1 MEKQRKGEV
10 IVMKGSRLWLGIA
23 VLLFIP
29 ALALFSGCGSS
40 SSDGGGGTGTVSLG
54 LTDATIDEVKAIYVT
69 IKEVSVHKEGGS
81 GWDVIAEP
89 NQTYNLLELVNGVR
103 ETLGIAELEAG
114 HYTQLRMKV
123 GEEPDDGINFL
134 GIRHSSY
141 GDEYGNYVIDNSDV
155 CHELKM
161 PSGYQSGVKVVCG
174 FDINANQ
181 TTELVLDF
189 DASRSIV
196 EAGSSDNLLLKPT
209 IKVLRTEECAIID
222 GTVTDGAY
230 GLPGVLVSVQS
241 FDPEPASGDD
251 KDRVL
256 VQASTITDE
265 NGSYVIFIAPG
276 TYSLVAYKDGCSQ
289 DCAAIVAV
297 TNGSHT
303 QDLEIVEL
311 DPSSIG
317 TISGDISIANGSDQ
331 QHVTISFRQSTQCNG
346 QYKDIELKSINVAV
360 NGDGIGTYGETLPA
374 GTYTAVAST
383 YDRITQSEAAEIE
396 AGENTVLGFQLPE

>member
-155 CHELKM
+155 CHELKI

-174 FDINANQ
+174 FDINADQ
-181 TTELVLDF
+181 TTELILDF

-196 EAGSSDNLLLKPT
+196 EAGTSENLLLKPT
-209 IKVLRTEECAIID
+209 IKVLETEECAIID
-222 GTVTDGAY
+222 GIVIDGVN
-230 GLPGVLVSVQS
+230 GLEGVSVSVQS
-241 FDPEPASGDD
+241 YDPNPQSGDP
-251 KDRVL
+251 KDEVVVR
-256 VQASTITDE
+256 ASTITDE
-265 NGSYVIFIAPG
+265 NGYYLIFIAPG
-276 TYSLVAYKDGCSQ
+276 TYNIVAYKDGYSPE
-289 DCAAIVAV
+289 CAAIVAV

-303 QDLEIVEL
+303 QDLELDTAASTHTIV
-311 DPSSIG
+311 G
-317 TISGDISIANGSDQ
+317 GISITNGSDE
-331 QHVTISFRQSTQCNG
+331 QHVTISFRQSTQCSG
-346 QYKDIELKSINVAV
+346 QAEYIDIELKSVNVA
-360 NGDGIGTYGETLPA
+360 NGGTYLESLPA
-374 GTYTAVAST
+374 GAYIVVAST
-383 YDRITQSEAAEIE
+383 YNETTQSVEVDITDVDQSQTFEFPPV
-396 AGENTVLGFQLPE
+396 T

>member
-123 GEEPDDGINFL
+123 GEQPDDGINFL

-241 FDPEPASGDD
+241 FDPEPASDDD
-251 KDRVL
+251 KDRVV

-317 TISGDISIANGSDQ
+317 TISGDIKIENGSPQ
-331 QHVTISFRQSTQCNG
+331 QHVTISFRQLTLCSG
-346 QYKDIELKSINVAV
+346 QAEYIDIELKSVNVA
-360 NGDGIGTYGETLPA
+360 NGGTYSESLPE
-374 GTYTAVAST
+374 GNYIVVASS
-383 YDRITQSEAAEIE
+383 YDRITQSEAAEIK
-396 AGENTVLGFQLPE
+396 AGEDTLLDFQLPE